1 MDLALESMKDNI
13 IQSYNKGSTLY
24 RIQYR
29 TQYRERYRT
38 QYRERYRT
46 QYRERYR
53 TQYRERYVMIISKP
67 NCKPN

>member
-38 QYRERYRT
+38 QYRERD
-46 QYRERYR
+46 
-53 TQYRERYVMIISKP
+53 VMIISKL